1 MFYMKKIKNEY
12 DVIVAGGGPSG
23 SMVAIEIAK
32 AGLDVCIFEKDR
44 DVGYPVR
51 CGEAIG
57 HSGLTRYFKPKPSWI
72 ASKINGAKLISPN
85 SQSINVDFKND
96 TGYILNRR
104 IFDYDLSR
112 EAVKCGAEVYTK
124 SYVEGLIIEEG
135 FTKGVYL
142 DYMGIK
148 KEVRAKIVI
157 GADGVESR
165 VGRWAG
171 IRTNIKMKDME
182 SALQYSV
189 ANINLKHDDKM
200 IMYVGKK
207 YAPGGYLWIFPKG
220 KGFANIGIGISG
232 KYCKETSAKE
242 CLDIFIDRE
251 YPDISILTTVC
262 GGVPC
267 PKPMKEPIANGLML
281 VGDAAHQINPLT
293 GGGIAS
299 GMRGG
304 ELAGKVAIEAI
315 NKKEY
320 SKIFLKKYSQYLFKD
335 FGKTHNRFYRI
346 KEALHDLSD
355 NDLNYIAD
363 KACSIPEKD
372 RTLGSVF
379 KYAVYKK
386 PSLIIDVIKVFTGI

>member
-1 MFYMKKIKNEY
+1 MKRISNKY
-12 DVIVAGGGPSG
+12 DVIIVGAGPSG
-23 SMVAIEIAK
+23 SMAAMEIAK
-32 AGLDVCIFEKDR
+32 AGFKVCIFEKDR

-57 HSGLTRYFKPKPSWI
+57 HSGLHRYFNPKPSWI
-72 ASKINGAKLISPN
+72 ASKILGAHLIAPNNKL
-85 SQSINVDFKND
+85 INVDFKSD

-112 EAVKCGAEVYTK
+112 EAVKSGAEVYTK
-124 SYVEGLIIEEG
+124 SYVEGLIIKDE
-135 FTKGVYL
+135 TVIGVNL
-142 DYMGIK
+142 DYMGEK
-148 KEVRAKIVI
+148 KQIFSNIVI

-189 ANINLKHDDKM
+189 SNINLKNQNKM
-200 IMYVGKK
+200 IMYVGKE
-207 YAPGGYLWIFPKG
+207 YAPGGYLWVFPKG
-220 KGFANIGIGISG
+220 EGFANIGIGISG
-232 KYCKETSAKE
+232 KYCKETTAKK
-242 CLDIFIDRE
+242 CLDKFIDRE
-251 YPDISILTTVC
+251 YPEVSILSTVC

-267 PKPMKEPIANGLML
+267 PKPMKDPIANGLML
-281 VGDAAHQINPLT
+281 VGDAAHQINPMT

-304 ELAGKVAIEAI
+304 ELAGKVAIESL
-315 NKKEY
+315 NKKKY
-320 SKIFLKKYSQYLFKD
+320 SKIFLKKYSNMLFKD

-355 NDLNYIAD
+355 DDLNYIAD
-363 KACSIPEKD
+363 KSCSIPEKD
-372 RTLGSVF
+372 RTLASVF
-379 KYAVYKK
+379 RYAVYKK
-386 PSLIIDVIKVFTGI
+386 PTLLIDVIKVFAGI